1 MHKLFV
7 AGIDNVLGANLA
19 AELADRFDVF
29 GLSLGDPISISG
41 CRTALCEIQDAESI
55 RKWMSV
61 EQPDWLVVC
70 GPAANSSWNSDH
82 DDDPGSEAIHAMR
95 HWATAAQA
103 VGCEFTVISSD
114 GVFRG
119 PWMFHDEQ
127 ADHYCDSSIARTIRA
142 IETEATDNCDRT
154 LIVRTNAYGWSPSSA
169 APGFVESILHAIEE
183 GDACKLDCIRHA
195 TPILANDLAEILEQ
209 AFEKRLDGLF
219 HIPGAERTNP
229 FAFARRLADQFGHTD
244 VHIAADDWR
253 TQGGRMFGQGETSL
267 RSTSIREA
275 LGVAPPMLIEGI
287 RRLHAQWENGYC
299 ERFGAAQPLVHE
311 KVA

>member
-29 GLSLGDPISISG
+29 GLSFSDPISISG
-41 CRTALCEIQDAESI
+41 CRTAVCEVQDAESV

-61 EQPDWLVVC
+61 ERPDWLVVC
-70 GPAANSSWNSDH
+70 GPAAQSSWNAEH
-82 DDDPGSEAIHAMR
+82 DQDPGPEAIHAMR
-95 HWATAAQA
+95 HWASAAQA
-103 VGCEFTVISSD
+103 VGCELTVVSSD

-119 PWMFHDEQ
+119 PWMFHDEG
-127 ADHYCDSSIARTIRA
+127 ADHFCDSSIARTIRA
-142 IETEATDNCDRT
+142 IEIEAVDNCDRT
-154 LIVRTNAYGWSPSSA
+154 LIVRTNAYGWSPVPH
-169 APGFVESILHAIEE
+169 APGFVESILQAIEE
-183 GDACKLDCIRHA
+183 GEPCKLDCIRHA

-209 AFEKRLDGLF
+209 AFAQRLRGLY

-229 FAFARRLADQFGHTD
+229 FAFARRLADQFGHTN

-253 TQGGRMFGQGETSL
+253 SQGGRVFGQGETSL
-267 RSTSIREA
+267 RSTNIRQA
-275 LGVAPPMLIEGI
+275 LGVAPPMLLEGI